1 LLCPSVSCYGVE
13 YHKYAGISLKT
24 HNSPLIAQDSPLYAF
39 SNIPELMKK
48 TTSLLFLTILTATL
62 SGQITPVT
70 NQYVLNPLNIN
81 PSYAGNRGALNV
93 ATFFRKQWV
102 GVAGS
107 PVTMTLAADA
117 PLLDSKLGVGLIITN
132 DKIGVTKETQFHT
145 SYAYKIGLSK
155 GTLSLGLGAG
165 LITTNT
171 AWSELIALDPGD
183 EIFLT
188 DSKVFV
194 VPDFSFGAYYSY
206 NNYFAGFSVP
216 RLLGYKFD
224 FNRNKYSMKFNPG
237 QYYYL
242 LNTGYVFDLNDKIK
256 LFPSTLIT
264 FSPGEKLLY
273 DINAHVNL
281 YDRLW
286 TGLSYRSNRSV
297 AALLQFSVNNQLKVA
312 YTYDFDFGKLGRY
325 SNGSHEIMLR
335 YEFRWDVNVVNPLVF

>member
-1 LLCPSVSCYGVE
+1 
-13 YHKYAGISLKT
+13 
-24 HNSPLIAQDSPLYAF
+24 
-39 SNIPELMKK
+39 MKK
-48 TTSLLFLTILTATL
+48 LSSLVFLTILTVTL

-81 PSYAGNRGALNV
+81 PSYAGNRGALNI

-102 GVAGS
+102 GVTGS
-107 PVTMTLAADA
+107 PVTMTFAADA
-117 PLLDSKLGVGLIITN
+117 PLLDSKLGIGLIITN
-132 DKIGVTKETQFHT
+132 DKVGVTKETQFHT

-171 AWSELIALDPGD
+171 AWSELVVIDPGD
-183 EIFLT
+183 EIYLA

-216 RLLGYKFD
+216 KLLGYKFD
-224 FNRNKYSMKFNPG
+224 FDRNRYSLEVNPG
-237 QYYYL
+237 QYYYMF
-242 LNTGYVFDLNDKIK
+242 NTGNVFNINDKIK
-256 LFPSTLIT
+256 LFPSTLVT

-273 DINAHVNL
+273 DINIHVNL
-281 YDRLW
+281 FEKLW
-286 TGLSYRSNRSV
+286 TGLSYRSNRSLG
-297 AALLQFSVNNQLKVA
+297 ALMQVSVNNQLKVA

-325 SNGSHEIMLR
+325 SNGSHEIMVR
-335 YEFRWDVNVVNPLVF
+335 YEFKYKVDVVSPLVF